1 MIESKIEQ
9 HIKPNI
15 ESLGYELWGCQY
27 IAQGRHGLL
36 RIYIDKAD
44 GIGIE
49 DCERVSHCVSAI
61 LDVEDPI
68 SDQYRLEVSSPGI
81 PRPLFYDWQY
91 QRYIGELVE
100 IRLLKPIKGQRKFSG
115 NIVSLNGDTLQLKI
129 DEAIQEFSF
138 SMITKA
144 LLHLA
149 V

>member
-1 MIESKIEQ
+1 MIETKIEQ

-27 IAQGRHGLL
+27 IGQGRHALL

-61 LDVEDPI
+61 LDVEDLI
-68 SDQYRLEVSSPGI
+68 SGQYRLEISSPGI
-81 PRPLFYDWQY
+81 PRPLFYHWQY
-91 QRYIGELVE
+91 ERYIGEQVE
-100 IRLLKPIKGQRKFSG
+100 IRLFKPIKGQRKFSG
-115 NIVSLNGDTLQLKI
+115 IIVSVSENTLQLKI
-129 DEAIQEFSF
+129 DEMTQEFSF

-144 LLHLA
+144 ALLLS